1 MSTVRRIYV
10 EKKPG
15 FDVEAQGLFQDM
27 KQNLRLEGLTGV
39 RVLNRYD
46 IDHIQDGIY
55 EQAKYTV
62 FAEAAIDTL
71 YEEVLEYGTL
81 PTYLGEVPTKE
92 TTPKSSNF

>member
-1 MSTVRRIYV
+1 MVRRIYV

-71 YEEVLEYGTL
+71 YEEDM
-81 PTYLGEVPTKE
+81 PADLGDKLFAVAC
-92 TTPKSSNF
+92 S